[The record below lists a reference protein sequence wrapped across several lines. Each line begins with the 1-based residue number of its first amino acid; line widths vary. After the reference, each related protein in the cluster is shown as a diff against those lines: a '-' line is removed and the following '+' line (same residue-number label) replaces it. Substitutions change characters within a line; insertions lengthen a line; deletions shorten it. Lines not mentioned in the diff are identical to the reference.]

1 MESRNKDAA
10 ENSGNGRKGRSM
22 MKIVAL
28 LAGCLLLTT
37 AGVMWYMAVADEVTT
52 DDAQVDGR
60 IVPIASKIP
69 GNIVEVLVQDNQPV
83 KAGDLLV
90 RIDAR
95 DYQVKVDLAKA
106 ALALAEN
113 HSLGAGV
120 GIPLTGA
127 TVESQIAGA
136 RAQLLAARAE
146 AERARNGLERASTSE
161 LAFAKAN
168 FEAGK
173 AAYERAQSDLKRMK
187 PLVEKNEISRLQY
200 DAYVAAEEVSR
211 NQLHAYEQRLA
222 ATGQEAKATRSLME
236 AAEAR
241 VEQARAA
248 LQQAEAAKRQVSIRR
263 AESGASLA
271 AVDQARA
278 NLRAAELQ
286 LSYCNITAPVN
297 GAVTRK
303 SVELGQI
310 VQPGQGM
317 MNLIP
322 LDDLWV
328 MANYKETQLTRV
340 KAGQKVSIYVDLSGK
355 TIRGTVDSI
364 AGATGARM
372 SLLPPENATG
382 NFVKVVQRIPVKIR
396 LEDGN
401 SVENV
406 LRPGMNVV
414 STIFTD

>member
-1 MESRNKDAA
+1 MESRNNDAVG
-10 ENSGNGRKGRSM
+10 NSRNGRKGRSM

-28 LAGCLLLTT
+28 LTGCLLLTI
-37 AGVMWYMAVADEVTT
+37 AGVMWYVAVADEVTT

-69 GNIVEVLVQDNQPV
+69 GNIVEVLVQDNQQV
-83 KAGDLLV
+83 RAGDLLV

-136 RAQLLAARAE
+136 RAQLLAAQAE

-161 LAFAKAN
+161 LAFAQAN

-222 ATGQEAKATRSLME
+222 AAGQEAKATRSLME
-236 AAEAR
+236 AAEAK

-248 LQQAEAAKRQVSIRR
+248 LQQAEAAKQQVSIRR

-328 MANYKETQLTRV
+328 MANYKETQLTHV

-396 LEDGN
+396 LESGN